1 MCESVRSD
9 DCESS
14 TTQHS
19 SIEIEDLLAF
29 YPDIEDENI
38 QEHITHKKEFADLAS
53 IPTEKLQGKY
63 YSHQLLVQRF
73 LESYDELFLFHDTG
87 TGKSRILDL
96 IGEHFRRNRKKS
108 SQIRKVLVLVRSD
121 ILKSEIEK
129 QIVESCEDNT
139 YEMDETCPKARK
151 KAIRR
156 KISEWYIIVSYQKI
170 AKRLLKMSDE
180 DIIRDFS
187 GYLIFF
193 DEVHNIRFEK
203 DHGSMRNKTKT
214 KTKTPKVE
222 EKIRNEKYCKKK
234 TYEQIYRLFHL
245 PYNTKRVIA
254 TATPI
259 VNDVRE
265 IGPIMNLL
273 LPEDKN
279 FPSDFP
285 YETASYE
292 DYEPYFRGRI
302 SYVRSLDTGID
313 IRYIGIPVTEIEGY
327 EYKGIFPNPQIK
339 VFPNYM
345 SEFQNEAYLSAS
357 SNQSKNRDK
366 TTFYHAERQSSNF
379 VYPDGSWGTK
389 GFKKYTNK
397 VGNIYYPNAEFRN
410 TLEDI
415 DKIRKCSV
423 KIANVIEIAEQVKG
437 GCVYVYDNF
446 VEASGAITIA
456 MCFQCQGYELFN
468 ETSSVFIQRIDSKE
482 RYLKPGFKPKKRIAL
497 LTGSTSETSF
507 NSMIELMNSPENC
520 HGDYIKV
527 FIASPTGNEGINLN
541 NVVSIHIVSGDWKYS
556 TPHQAQ
562 SRAIR
567 SNSHDLLIKERKG
580 RRVEVDIYYHVAISR
595 DNPAKSIDA
604 YLYTL
609 AESKDRVNRRVQ
621 RFMKRVAI
629 DSFIHSSRNI
639 RESDKP
645 GTIAND
651 YFHGPHHAL
660 KHKTIVERGK
670 MESKKLD
677 FKTYDVYYLQESV
690 SIILEIVLEYFKN
703 HFSIKISQI
712 LDLIVKRNDSISTED
727 KNKKWNSKAKIT
739 PKKIYVYHALEQ
751 LLEKNQ
757 SIRDRFGKKCYIRK
771 DGDVVFLVPAEDID
785 PLYQKYKSSYIQ
797 YSGNITAHKS
807 VSLKELPSVKDN
819 SITNDD
825 MDELLEEIKRGA
837 SLCTTSKIEVC
848 AKLFEREV
856 IRNPGIIKDIS
867 NHLTR
872 YFGLNVTP
880 RNKKPANYYIFS
892 EPKTEINK
900 LKKKLLQRAQGR
912 GRKPKCGRRYAKF
925 IHFDSDTTY
934 DWDCDTDKVIIHN
947 LYTLQKSNT
956 RYADKT
962 RYFKAKGRI
971 RIFKLTTGSSSL
983 KDVGCWRDVTEV
995 EAVVYSLLIQKEIQK
1010 FRQFFETK
1018 SLVYG
1023 YYLNDKALIIRNK
1036 INEDPL
1042 ASEDKRR
1049 MKAGRVCSNIPP
1061 FSLIEM
1067 LKYFDVEP
1075 PSNPLIILGEDLG
1088 KQELLQYISKSKS
1101 LRDYDEV
1108 MATHSKE
1115 SLFYF
1120 AQWSRTSKTLMCRT
1134 LENILRERD
1143 LIFRTI

>member
-1 MCESVRSD
+1 MCEPLRSD
-9 DCESS
+9 DSESFI
-14 TTQHS
+14 TPQTV
-19 SIEIEDLLAF
+19 ELEDLLAF
-29 YPDIEDENI
+29 YPNVEDENI
-38 QEHITHKKEFADLAS
+38 QELVTQKKEFADLAS

-96 IGEHFRRNRKKS
+96 IGEHFRRNREKN
-108 SQIRKVLVLVRSD
+108 SQIRKAIVLVRSD

-129 QIVESCEDNT
+129 QIVESCDDDT
-139 YEMDETCPKARK
+139 YEVDETCPKARK
-151 KAIRR
+151 RALRR
-156 KISEWYIIVSYQKI
+156 KIGEWYMIVSYQKL
-170 AKRLLKMSDE
+170 AKKLLKMSDE
-180 DIIRDFS
+180 DIIREFS

-193 DEVHNIRFEK
+193 DEVHNIRFEN
-203 DHGSMRNKTKT
+203 DRNRPKSKTKS
-214 KTKTPKVE
+214 KPKLE
-222 EKIRNEKYCKKK
+222 EKIRKEKYCKKN

-245 PYNTKRVIA
+245 PLNTKRVIA

-265 IGPIMNLL
+265 IGPVMNLL

-279 FPSDFP
+279 FPPDFP
-285 YETASYE
+285 YETASYQ

-302 SYVRSLDTGID
+302 SYVRSLDTGIR
-313 IRYIGIPVTEIEGY
+313 IRYIGIPVNEIKGY
-327 EYKGIFPNPQIK
+327 EYKGVFSNPQIK

-345 SEFQNEAYLSAS
+345 SEFQNEAYLRA
-357 SNQSKNRDK
+357 SNQSQNRNK

-397 VGNIYYPNAEFRN
+397 VGNIYYPNAEFRA

-415 DKIRKCSV
+415 DKIRECSV
-423 KIANVIEIAEQVKG
+423 KVANVIEITEQVTE

-456 MCFQCQGYELFN
+456 MCFQCQGYELFS
-468 ETSSVFIQRIDSKE
+468 ETSSVFVQGIDSRE
-482 RYLKPGFKPKKRIAL
+482 RYLKPGFEPKKRIAL

-507 NSMIELMNSPENC
+507 NAIIELMNSPENR
-520 HGDYIKV
+520 HGDYIKA

-541 NVVSIHIVSGDWKYS
+541 NIVSIHIVSGDWKYS

-567 SNSHDLLIKERKG
+567 SKSHDLLIEERG
-580 RRVEVDIYYHVAISR
+580 GGCVDVDIYYHVAISR
-595 DNPAKSIDA
+595 GNPAKSIDA

-629 DSFIHSSRNI
+629 DSFIHRSRNV

-645 GTIAND
+645 GTMAND
-651 YFHGPHHAL
+651 YFQDSHHAL
-660 KHKTIVERGK
+660 KHKPVVER
-670 MESKKLD
+670 ERRVECEKLD
-677 FKTYDVYYLQESV
+677 CETYDVYYLQEAV

-712 LDLIVKRNDSISTED
+712 LDLIVKRNNSILLEGGDMGPKVKVS
-727 KNKKWNSKAKIT
+727 
-739 PKKIYVYHALEQ
+739 PKKVYVYHALDQ
-751 LLEKNQ
+751 FLETNQ
-757 SIRDRFGKKCYIRK
+757 FIRDRFGKKCYIRK

-785 PLYQKYKSSYIQ
+785 PLYQSYKSSYSQ
-797 YSGNITAHKS
+797 YSGHIIAHKLL
-807 VSLKELPSVKDN
+807 SLKQLPSTSD
-819 SITNDD
+819 TNVTDD
-825 MDELLEEIKRGA
+825 EMDGLLEEIKGGFPFLGA
-837 SLCTTSKIEVC
+837 TPKIRVC

-856 IRNPGIIKDIS
+856 RRNPGIIKD
-867 NHLTR
+867 NTHHLTKH
-872 YFGLNVTP
+872 FGPNVDP
-880 RNKKPANYYIFS
+880 QNRKPANYYIFS
-892 EPKTEINK
+892 EPTTEINK
-900 LKKKLLQRAQGR
+900 LKKKLLQRARGR
-912 GRKPKCGRRYAKF
+912 GRKPKCGRRSAKF
-925 IHFDSDTTY
+925 AHFDFDAAY

-971 RIFKLTTGSSSL
+971 RIFKLSTTGE
-983 KDVGCWRDVTEV
+983 VGCWRDITEV
-995 EAVVYSLLIQKEIQK
+995 EAVVYSLLIQKEIQT
-1010 FRQFFETK
+1010 FRRFFERR

-1023 YYLNDKALIIRNK
+1023 YYLNDKTLIIRNK

-1042 ASEDKRR
+1042 AAEDKRR

-1061 FSLIEM
+1061 FSLIEI
-1067 LKYFDVEP
+1067 LEYFGIEP
-1075 PSNPLIILGEDLG
+1075 PSAPLALCEDWD
-1088 KQELLQYISKSKS
+1088 KAELLQYISRSKS
-1101 LRDYDEV
+1101 LRDYDERL
-1108 MATHSKE
+1108 ATYDKE
-1115 SLFYF
+1115 ALCYF
-1120 AQWSRTSKTLMCRT
+1120 ARWSHSSKAVMCRT
-1134 LENILRERD
+1134 LEGILWERD
-1143 LIFRTI
+1143 LLFKTI